1 MRGPQGLKPGL
12 FCDDDSARLKP
23 CPDEVSPVMA
33 AAAAIEGRFVDIRK
47 YDVGSVE

>member
-1 MRGPQGLKPGL
+1 MRSPQGLKPGL

-33 AAAAIEGRFVDIRK
+33 AAIEGEFVDIRK
-47 YDVGSVE
+47 FDVGNVE